1 MSPSCRAIR
10 VKPVSEQELIDLAR
24 QYAVARGWTWRDP
37 VQARRVKW
45 KGADAYQIDTHVG
58 FRGVNVSVVIAVA
71 DGAILN
77 AAYMPR

>member
-1 MSPSCRAIR
+1 MSGSI
-10 VKPVSEQELIDLAR
+10 ELAR
-24 QYAVARGWTWRDP
+24 QYAAQREWTWREP
-37 VQARRVKW
+37 VQVRPVKW

-58 FRGVNVSVVIAVA
+58 FRGVNISIVIAAA